1 MFFNDYIIECIVLKP
16 RPARRVDPGP
26 GHGTGPDLSKNPPG
40 SWPGE
45 TRPTR
50 VTLAKTRPIFFY
62 MHRGQTTKMNDAL
75 MQKRPTS
82 LHVFVIFPFILASTR
97 ANRLQP
103 SISFDTSGFSL
114 LLPMTSS

>member
-1 MFFNDYIIECIVLKP
+1 M
-16 RPARRVDPGP
+16 
-26 GHGTGPDLSKNPPG
+26 
-40 SWPGE
+40 
-45 TRPTR
+45 
-50 VTLAKTRPIFFY
+50 
-62 MHRGQTTKMNDAL
+62 KMNDAL

-114 LLPMTSS
+114 LLPMASS